1 MAVFQYEAMNRQ
13 GGFTTGELNAPD
25 ENAALN
31 RLQESGF
38 VVTGL
43 NEIKV
48 KKKASQGRK
57 RKVKVG
63 DLALFSRQLAAML
76 SAGIP
81 VTQSIATLSR
91 QTENLTLRQALEG
104 IAGSVEAGTNL
115 TDAFAQHPKVFSPL
129 YVGMIHAGEVGGILE
144 TSLIR
149 LSTQLQKEKQL
160 NDNIKSATSY
170 PKMIGGFAVLMFLA
184 MLVLLVPVFE
194 GFISSDAEISGL
206 TALTFSLSHSIR
218 GYWYIWIAAAAAI
231 IFAICLFAKSTVG
244 HNLWENNKMRL
255 PIFGEL
261 IQKSTIARFART
273 LATLLQGG
281 IPVVQALQSAGPTS
295 GSDLLKKAVD
305 EAVEKI
311 QAGKNISGP
320 LDESGLF
327 PPMVINMI
335 AIGEEAGT
343 LPELLDKVAEFYEE
357 DVATL
362 TKNLSSIIEPIM
374 LILIGVVVGGMLLS
388 LYLPIFSAVTSSS
401 Y

>member
-13 GGFTTGELNAPD
+13 GGFLTGELTATD
-25 ENAALN
+25 ENAALT

-38 VVTGL
+38 VVTDIT
-43 NEIKV
+43 EKKV
-48 KKKASQGRK
+48 KQATRKGRK
-57 RKVKVG
+57 KKVKVA

-81 VTQSIATLSR
+81 VTQSIATLAR
-91 QTENLTLRQALEG
+91 QTENITLKEALEG
-104 IAGSVEAGTNL
+104 IAGSVESGMNL
-115 TDAFAQHPKVFSPL
+115 TDSFAQYPKVFSPL
-129 YVGMIHAGEVGGILE
+129 YVGMIRAGEVGGIME
-144 TSLIR
+144 TALLR

-184 MLVLLVPVFE
+184 MLVLLVPVFQ
-194 GFISSDAEISGL
+194 GFISPSVEITGL
-206 TALTFSLSHSIR
+206 TAVTFNLSNSIR
-218 GYWYIWIAAAAAI
+218 SYWYLWLLVGAIA
-231 IFAICLFAKSTVG
+231 IFAITAFAKSKVG
-244 HNLWENNKMRL
+244 HDLWERYKMRM

-261 IQKSTIARFART
+261 IQKSTIARFSRT
-273 LATLLQGG
+273 LSTLLQGG

-295 GSDLLKKAVD
+295 GSDLLQRAVED
-305 EAVEKI
+305 AVEKI

-320 LDESGLF
+320 LEESGLF

-362 TKNLSSIIEPIM
+362 TKNLSSIIEPVM

-388 LYLPIFSAVTSSS
+388 LYLPIFTAVTSST

>member
-13 GGFTTGELNAPD
+13 GSMLSGEVTAAD
-25 ENAALN
+25 EAAALT

-38 VVTGL
+38 VVTEL
-43 NEIKV
+43 TEKKV
-48 KKKASQGRK
+48 QRQKQKSHNK
-57 RKVKVG
+57 KVKVA

-81 VTQSIATLSR
+81 VTQSIATLAR
-91 QTENLTLRQALEG
+91 QTENGSLQQALEG
-104 IAGSVEAGTNL
+104 IASSVEGGMNL
-115 TDAFAQHPKVFSPL
+115 TNAFSQYPKIFSPL

-144 TSLIR
+144 TALLR

-160 NDNIKSATSY
+160 NDNIKSATTY
-170 PKMIGGFAVLMFLA
+170 PKMIGVFALVMFLA

-194 GFISSDAEISGL
+194 GFISADTEITGL
-206 TALTFSLSHSIR
+206 TAFTFAASHSIR
-218 GYWYIWIAAAAAI
+218 GYWYIWLAIAGLV
-231 IFAICLFAKSTVG
+231 IFAVWSFAKSKVG
-244 HNLWENNKMRL
+244 HDLWENNKMSL

-261 IQKSTIARFART
+261 IQKSVIARFART
-273 LATLLQGG
+273 LSTLLQGG

-295 GSDLLKKAVD
+295 GSDLLKHAVD
-305 EAVEKI
+305 DAVEKI

-320 LDESGLF
+320 LEESGLF
-327 PPMVINMI
+327 PPMVINMV

-374 LILIGVVVGGMLLS
+374 LILIGVLVGGMLLS
-388 LYLPIFSAVTSSS
+388 LYLPIFTAVTSST
-401 Y
+401 